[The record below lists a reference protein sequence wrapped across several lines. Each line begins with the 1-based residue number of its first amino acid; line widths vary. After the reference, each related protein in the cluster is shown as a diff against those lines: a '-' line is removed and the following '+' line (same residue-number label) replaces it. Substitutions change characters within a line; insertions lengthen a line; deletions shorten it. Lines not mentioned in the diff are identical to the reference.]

1 MRHEPS
7 GLDADVVFG
16 SLPFE
21 RETVARSVGVEVSG
35 VLVPL
40 PRPEDLVILKAVAT
54 GPRTWPTSTQSLPP
68 IRSFI

>member
-7 GLDADVVFG
+7 GLEADVVLG
-16 SLPFE
+16 SLLFE
-21 RETVARSVGVEVSG
+21 RETVPRSVWVEVSG

-54 GPRTWPTSTQSLPP
+54 GPRTWPTST
-68 IRSFI
+68 